1 MHRSRAS
8 SNVCSPKDSI
18 VKVVV
23 DDNYDDKLGKKLVM
37 PPEEESKGSF
47 ASMTSENY
55 VEQEVVVEIIP
66 NDSSAQNEQSSSVI
80 NADNYSPCRVPPDV
94 QRKQINCSQPTFM
107 QLQSP
112 MKQIQVAGSASKEV
126 DDEQGGSSSAQS
138 GAETNY
144 RVIEEVSRF
153 QEETIDSAN
162 YNGDPALDEN
172 DYTEPTAR
180 ETMAE
185 LHVTE
190 FKVIN

>member
-1 MHRSRAS
+1 
-8 SNVCSPKDSI
+8 
-18 VKVVV
+18 
-23 DDNYDDKLGKKLVM
+23 
-37 PPEEESKGSF
+37 
-47 ASMTSENY
+47 
-55 VEQEVVVEIIP
+55 
-66 NDSSAQNEQSSSVI
+66 
-80 NADNYSPCRVPPDV
+80 
-94 QRKQINCSQPTFM
+94 
-107 QLQSP
+107 

-162 YNGDPALDEN
+162 YNGDPALDDN